1 MLAARD
7 QENLVH
13 TRQTAAAGKPL
24 NQNIRA
30 LQAKTPG
37 NLKTP
42 FRASKNDENQP
53 FAFKGQQKNGK
64 DGPGKLDKNTF
75 VTPLAPRNRAPL
87 GAKTTN
93 AKAHVFQTPAPAP
106 LTTKPNR
113 TAQKQSTARR
123 SGRSKIA
130 VAQAEPVETDVLAK
144 RQEEEDEPDYGYA
157 PPPPVALPDLPL
169 DFNCEDFP
177 PPLTRQELLQ
187 ELDERYAS
195 PKDENG
201 ISLRLKKEEEEN
213 RRFEEKRIRESLKVL
228 DTPILPTTE
237 ELNIQVDAMIAAGP
251 KRQGPQTS
259 RVDTAKARSAAAAL
273 SQPQPRLPAA
283 AMRPT
288 QASEQKKTGILPA
301 MKSKA
306 LPARTAPMP
315 SRPGH
320 TDVSRNTIGFP
331 KAKKAPSIIPNS
343 IRETRPV
350 KVDQHKIHP
359 KEFRDLYGTPPI
371 ESDMWFRLRA
381 YELLDD
387 ANVKEGADD
396 LADGLFEADFFPFEN
411 LRLDDEDF
419 QLPMPE

>member
-7 QENLVH
+7 QENLIH

-30 LQAKTPG
+30 LQSKTPG

-42 FRASKNDENQP
+42 FRPSKNDENQP
-53 FAFKGQQKNGK
+53 FAFKGQQKGGK
-64 DGPGKLDKNTF
+64 EGPGKLDKNAF

-93 AKAHVFQTPAPAP
+93 AKAHAFQTPAPAP

-130 VAQAEPVETDVLAK
+130 VAQAEPVETDVLTK
-144 RQEEEDEPDYGYA
+144 KHEQEEEPDFGYA
-157 PPPPVALPDLPL
+157 PPPPVELPDLPL
-169 DFNCEDFP
+169 DFDHEDFP
-177 PPLTRQELLQ
+177 PPLTREELLR
-187 ELDERYAS
+187 EIGERYGS

-201 ISLRLKKEEEEN
+201 VSLRLIKEEEEN
-213 RRFEEKRIRESLKVL
+213 RRFEEKRIQESLKEF
-228 DTPILPTTE
+228 DTPVLPTTE
-237 ELNIQVDAMIAAGP
+237 ELNKQVDAMIAAGP
-251 KRQGPQTS
+251 KRQGPQAS
-259 RVDTAKARSAAAAL
+259 RVDTAQARSAAAAL
-273 SQPQPRLPAA
+273 SQPQPRLPSAA
-283 AMRPT
+283 TRPT

-306 LPARTAPMP
+306 VPARTAPAP
-315 SRPGH
+315 SRLVH
-320 TDVSRNTIGFP
+320 ADVSRNTIGFP

-343 IRETRPV
+343 VRDSRPV
-350 KVDQHKIHP
+350 KVDQSKINP
-359 KEFRDLYGTPPI
+359 KDFREMYGTPPV

-381 YELLDD
+381 YELLEDEVAKDGDD
-387 ANVKEGADD
+387 DIS
-396 LADGLFEADFFPFEN
+396 DGLFEADIFPFDN
-411 LRLDDEDF
+411 SKLDDEDF